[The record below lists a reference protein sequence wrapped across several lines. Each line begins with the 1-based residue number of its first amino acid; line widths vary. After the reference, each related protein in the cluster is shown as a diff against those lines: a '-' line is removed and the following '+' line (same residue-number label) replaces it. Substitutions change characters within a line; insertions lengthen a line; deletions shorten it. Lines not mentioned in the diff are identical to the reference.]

1 VETRESDAQD
11 VKQMVERQFSA
22 AAARYAVS
30 EVHRAAP
37 DLDALVEAA
46 GLTGVER
53 ALDVGCGPGH
63 TALALAPR
71 AASVLGIDLS
81 EAMLE
86 QARRLAAERGIGNV
100 LFRRADVERLPFADA
115 SFDVVAS
122 RQSAHHYGDVRAAL
136 AELARVLRPG
146 GRLLV
151 LDTVAP
157 EDPAS
162 DTLLNAVELLRDPSH
177 VRDHRPS
184 EWLALLRGAGF
195 DAEQRAA
202 WPLRLG
208 FASWVARSETPAL
221 RVEAIRDV
229 FARAPREAREILE
242 LAPRSDDFTLPI
254 ALFVATRR

>member
-1 VETRESDAQD
+1 METRHPD
-11 VKQMVERQFSA
+11 VKELVERHFGR

-46 GLTGVER
+46 EPTGREQ

-71 AASVLGIDLS
+71 VASVLGIDLS

-86 QARRLAAERGIGNV
+86 QARTLAAARGLANV
-100 LFRRADVERLPFADA
+100 EFRRADVERLPFEDA
-115 SFDVVAS
+115 RFDVVAS
-122 RQSAHHYGDVRAAL
+122 RQSAHHYADVRAAL
-136 AELARVLRPG
+136 AELARVLRPD
-146 GRLLV
+146 GRLLL

-157 EDPAS
+157 EDPAG

-177 VRDHRPS
+177 VRDWRPS
-184 EWLALLRGAGF
+184 EWLALLRGAGLE
-195 DAEQRAA
+195 AEQRAA

-208 FASWVARSETPAL
+208 FESWVARSETPAV
-221 RVEAIRDV
+221 RVAAIRDV
-229 FARAPREAREILE
+229 FARAPREARETLR
-242 LAPRSDDFTLPI
+242 LAPGSDDFTLPI
-254 ALFVATRR
+254 ALFVARRKGW

>member
-1 VETRESDAQD
+1 VETRHPD
-11 VKQMVERQFSA
+11 VKELVERQFGG

-37 DLDALVEAA
+37 DLDALIEAA
-46 GLTGVER
+46 HLTGDEC

-71 AASVLGIDLS
+71 VASVVGIDLS

-86 QARRLAAERGIGNV
+86 QARGLAAARGLAN
-100 LFRRADVERLPFADA
+100 LEFRRADVERLPFEDG

-122 RQSAHHYGDVRAAL
+122 RQSAHHYADIAAAV

-157 EDPAS
+157 EDPAT
-162 DTLLNAVELLRDPSH
+162 DTLLNAVELLRDPCH

-184 EWLALLRGAGF
+184 EWLALLRGAGLE
-195 DAEQRAA
+195 AEQRTA

-208 FASWVARSETPAL
+208 FGSWIARSETPAV
-221 RVEAIRDV
+221 RVAAIRDV
-229 FARAPREAREILE
+229 FARAPREARER
-242 LAPRSDDFTLPI
+242 LALVPGSDDFTLPI